1 MDLKRFEEFKYKFL
15 QKLLESY
22 FEIKFE
28 KIADKEVLKYMK
40 DAISCY
46 PGEGILLTENKGDTY
61 TEMRLNR
68 NSCYLSYRRGH
79 GRMRIDVEFDINEFL
94 EDYDANS
101 LVENIVKEGLISTVR
116 ILIQNSSSTIK

>member
-46 PGEGILLTENKGDTY
+46 PGEDILLTEYKGDVY

-68 NSCYLSYRRGH
+68 YSCYLSYRKSQK
-79 GRMRIDVEFDINEFL
+79 RIDVEFDINEFL
-94 EDYDANS
+94 ENHDVNS
-101 LVENIVKEGLISTVR
+101 LVENIIKEGLISTVR
-116 ILIQNSSSTIK
+116 TLIQNSSSIIK